1 MSSALKAD
9 SEKVLAALRVNR
21 DEFTIFETEKFEP
34 IDRDPALRRKIS
46 SDADRIYLINQG
58 PFQPKLSRYPRNDEI
73 ESSKQCHFSS
83 DWYRSFPHLEYSI
96 SKDACFCF
104 VCQVFQDGVGHQKA
118 DEAWT
123 SRGVRAWHKMK
134 SRGKAKPGK
143 LASHF
148 SSTAHKAS
156 LDALICFQSKAMHI
170 DCLLDKDKRKEEIA
184 NETESQ
190 RNRDAV
196 KVLLDVTRTL
206 ARQGL
211 AFRGAGSEKD
221 GSGNFHQITKLVAR
235 HSPSFKRWLDDAESR
250 PHTVNYLSSRSQNE
264 FLLLLAEDVT
274 NKVKREII
282 ESEISTVIADTT
294 PDVSHLDQLSV
305 VARYMD
311 PHGNLQERL
320 VDMTDIDKKTG
331 DGQAKQILKSWN
343 KRELNSSS
351 IAFQSYDYTA
361 SMSGVFNGC
370 QAMMNQYLGSNIPY
384 FPCLAHRVNTT
395 VEHSCKASLIACKMF
410 DILQEIYVF
419 FSSSTKRY
427 NLFRLK
433 VKELDINGA
442 LALRNLSMTRW
453 IARADSIR
461 AVWRSFEGVI
471 AALEALDESEDAK
484 TKVKAAGLL
493 RRVKSFDFIVM
504 LMFMKN
510 VMVKTKILTQEIQ
523 SVQINIFDTLEAAQ
537 ATIATL
543 QHMRDDFNGLDKE
556 IQAALVFGKKCG
568 IDGKAQ
574 FHKHHRPRRIP
585 ARIDETPENA
595 ASIDFNEYYRK
606 ECILVLDMQISS
618 LTENVKVPLGIL
630 TPAVRILQPPFEGKI
645 EMEDCQRLIN
655 MLPAALQPDDSAL
668 EAEISIFRSHC
679 AENKPEITSIK
690 EAADYARRF
699 KGLFPLTERCYQ
711 LLLTVPITSAS
722 SERSFSKLKL
732 IKTLMRSSMKQERL
746 YEMMIL
752 ACEKD
757 LTDTIDLENTV
768 NRWAKMPKSRRLIS
782 VIPSANKDKQM
793 P

>member
-1 MSSALKAD
+1 MS
-9 SEKVLAALRVNR
+9 
-21 DEFTIFETEKFEP
+21 
-34 IDRDPALRRKIS
+34 
-46 SDADRIYLINQG
+46 
-58 PFQPKLSRYPRNDEI
+58 
-73 ESSKQCHFSS
+73 
-83 DWYRSFPHLEYSI
+83 
-96 SKDACFCF
+96 
-104 VCQVFQDGVGHQKA
+104 
-118 DEAWT
+118 
-123 SRGVRAWHKMK
+123 
-134 SRGKAKPGK
+134 
-143 LASHF
+143 SHF

-156 LDALICFQSKAMHI
+156 LDALISFQSKAMHI

-184 NETESQ
+184 KEAESQ
-190 RNRDAV
+190 RNREAV

-211 AFRGAGSEKD
+211 SFRGAGSEKD
-221 GSGNFHQITKLVAR
+221 GNGNFHQITKLFAR
-235 HSPSFKRWLDDAESR
+235 HSPPFRRWLDEAENR
-250 PHTVNYLSSRSQNE
+250 QHTVNYLSSRSQNE
-264 FLLLLAEDVT
+264 FLLLLAQDVT
-274 NKVKREII
+274 TKVKMGIT
-282 ESEISTVIADTT
+282 ESQITTVIADTT
-294 PDVSHLDQLSV
+294 PDVSHVDQLSV

-311 PHGNLQERL
+311 PHGILRERL

-343 KRELNSSS
+343 IRELNSSS
-351 IAFQSYDYTA
+351 IAFRSYDYTA

-370 QAMMNQYLGSNIPY
+370 QAMMSQYLGSIIPY

-433 VKELDINGA
+433 VKELDIDGA

-484 TKVKAAGLL
+484 TKMKAAGLL
-493 RRVKSFDFIVM
+493 KRVKKFDFVVM

-523 SVQINIFDTLEAAQ
+523 SVEINILVTLEAAQ

-543 QHMRDDFNGLDKE
+543 QHVRDDFNGLGQE
-556 IQAALVFGKKCG
+556 ILAALVFSEKCG

-574 FHKHHRPRRIP
+574 FEKHHRPRRIP
-585 ARIDETPENA
+585 NRIEERPENA
-595 ASIDFNEYYRK
+595 ALLDFNEYYRK
-606 ECILVLDMQISS
+606 EFNLILDMQISS
-618 LTENVKVPLGIL
+618 LTENIKVPLEIL
-630 TPAVRILQPPFEGKI
+630 TPAVRILQPPFKG
-645 EMEDCQRLIN
+645 EMELEDFQRLIN
-655 MLPAALQPDDSAL
+655 MLPIALQPDESAL
-668 EAEISIFRSHC
+668 EAEISVFRSHC
-679 AENKPEITSIK
+679 TENKPDEITST
-690 EAADYARRF
+690 ESAANYARRI

-732 IKTLMRSSMKQERL
+732 IETLMRSSMKPERL

-757 LTDTIDLENTV
+757 ITDTIDLEDMI
-768 NRWAKMPKSRRLIS
+768 NRWAKCQRQDVLYL
-782 VIPSANKDKQM
+782 
-793 P
+793 